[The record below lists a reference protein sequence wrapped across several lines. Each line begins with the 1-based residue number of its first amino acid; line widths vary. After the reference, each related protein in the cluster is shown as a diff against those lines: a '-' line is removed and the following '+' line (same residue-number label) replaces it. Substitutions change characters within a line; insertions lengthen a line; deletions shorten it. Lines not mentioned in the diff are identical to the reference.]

1 MTTQAI
7 KSCAFKFS
15 ITAMEFIFEGFLTIM
30 YNNSNED
37 LKVPCRKADCKITN
51 CKPNQFK
58 SDQTLDDY
66 LMMPNILLFQGIKQ
80 SALPNVR
87 IKTSRCSIVFSS
99 GGAQCLFEIRFY
111 PG

>member
-80 SALPNVR
+80 SALPM
-87 IKTSRCSIVFSS
+87 KC
-99 GGAQCLFEIRFY
+99 EIEKQSAPMDTRQ
-111 PG
+111 